1 MNKKRVIIIAVI
13 IACLLVGIPVG
24 YFLLNPAPVST
35 ANWSLNG
42 APQNIVIIHNDLA
55 QKIQTNNLSWNDLP
69 EFVVYSRYVANNCPE
84 VLQYFLNWNNEILFS
99 ITDGKSFWIQ
109 TQNGNL
115 TMDCGAYPPT
125 TFDLTVTLDTATALL
140 LLTQKLNAQ
149 TAYLQGKI
157 SVDGSLQNSHT
168 FSEILSTI
176 VSTIIQFS
184 ANAPAINLND
194 AIQILVTI
202 IP

>member
-1 MNKKRVIIIAVI
+1 MRLLLRVSRGNTRWVFFIES
-13 IACLLVGIPVG
+13 CTGLYRELE
-24 YFLLNPAPVST
+24 FKWRS
-35 ANWSLNG
+35 
-42 APQNIVIIHNDLA
+42 QNIVIIHNDLA

-115 TMDCGAYPPT
+115 TMDCGSYPPT

-140 LLTQKLNAQ
+140 LLTQKLDPQ
-149 TAYLQGKI
+149 RIFTR
-157 SVDGSLQNSHT
+157 
-168 FSEILSTI
+168 
-176 VSTIIQFS
+176 
-184 ANAPAINLND
+184 
-194 AIQILVTI
+194 
-202 IP
+202 